1 MAINIQRL
9 YSRSDT
15 WLCQKSSIWLYFE
28 CLLDIVDKNQLSSKI
43 TLIHLKPNNVRALD
57 VLHCTVQGLDFNTGE
72 TTMKKTLTMSG
83 PLQISFDYEVN
94 IGGEIIKDF
103 YKEIIPGIKK
113 EDFNEDI
120 SRDLIKEKVNEIIR
134 SIGKR
139 NLNLFPDGEHKV
151 HFEINNP
158 EYKFLCVDIDVES
171 K

>member
-113 EDFNEDI
+113 KI
-120 SRDLIKEKVNEIIR
+120 LTRIYHAILLRKKLT
-134 SIGKR
+134 K
-139 NLNLFPDGEHKV
+139 
-151 HFEINNP
+151 
-158 EYKFLCVDIDVES
+158 
-171 K
+171 

>member
-83 PLQISFDYEVN
+83 PL
-94 IGGEIIKDF
+94 
-103 YKEIIPGIKK
+103 
-113 EDFNEDI
+113 
-120 SRDLIKEKVNEIIR
+120 
-134 SIGKR
+134 
-139 NLNLFPDGEHKV
+139 
-151 HFEINNP
+151 
-158 EYKFLCVDIDVES
+158 
-171 K
+171 